1 MEIMLNGV
9 TYSYMLKGE
18 GQAILLLH
26 GFTGCKENWSF
37 LAESLSKQ
45 YKVIAL
51 DLIGHGHTHS
61 PEVHDRYSFERVC
74 SDLHDLLEHLSISKV
89 HLLGYSMGGRVALAF
104 SILYPSKVASLI
116 LESSS
121 PGLMHEEEKSTR
133 IKADEA
139 LAAYITNNGITA
151 FVNKWEE
158 IPLFSSQK
166 LLSKQVK
173 DNIRKQRLR
182 NNPVGLAN
190 SLKGM
195 GTGKQPSYWGKL
207 SSVKKPVL
215 LLCGE
220 LDPKFCVIAEK
231 MKKRIPQAIIFQI
244 PEVGHAIHVEQP
256 GVFGK
261 IVDEF
266 LHNINH

>member
-37 LAESLSKQ
+37 LVESLSKR

-51 DLIGHGHTHS
+51 DLIGHGQTHS
-61 PEVHDRYSFERVC
+61 PEVDHRYSFEKVC
-74 SDLHDLLEHLSISKV
+74 GDLHDLLDHLSITKV

-104 SILYPSKVASLI
+104 SIMYPSKVESLI

-121 PGLMHEEEKSTR
+121 PGLIDEEERFTR
-133 IKADEA
+133 IKADHT
-139 LAAYITNNGITA
+139 LADDILSNGIMA

-158 IPLFSSQK
+158 IPLFSTQK
-166 LLSKQVK
+166 MLSKQVK
-173 DNIRKQRLR
+173 DKIREQRLR

-195 GTGKQPSYWGKL
+195 GTGIQPSYWDKL
-207 SSVKKPVL
+207 SSIKKPIL

-220 LDPKFCVIAEK
+220 LDPKFCEIAEK
-231 MKKRIPQAIIFQI
+231 MKQRIPQAIVFQI
-244 PEVGHAIHVEQP
+244 PRVGHAIHVEQP
-256 GVFGK
+256 DVFGK

-266 LHNINH
+266 LHNNNH